1 MQYVLF
7 IEEKTVSLQRKHCKT
22 TKKGADENYNSKSTK
37 GT

>member
-22 TKKGADENYNSKSTK
+22 TKRADENYNSKSTK